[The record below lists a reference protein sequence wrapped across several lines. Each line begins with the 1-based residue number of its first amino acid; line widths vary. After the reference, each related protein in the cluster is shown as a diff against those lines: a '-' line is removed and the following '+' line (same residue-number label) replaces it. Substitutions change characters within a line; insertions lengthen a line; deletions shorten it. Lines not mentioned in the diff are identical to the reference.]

1 MLFRLPLLL
10 LGLVYAGWA
19 DTTLVPLG
27 SIWKYLDNG
36 TDPGTAWR
44 GTAFN
49 DSGWLSGPAQL
60 GYGDGDESTVVSGGP
75 NPDNHY
81 ITTYFRR
88 SFVVTNPNDFGKL
101 LLRILRDDGAVVYLN
116 GVEIHCG
123 NMPPGAVTFQT
134 LAANSVTGTDESL
147 FFAATLAAPNLI
159 AGTNVAV
166 TEPARHKIA
175 PPLICGYRNSLL
187 SFPR

>member
-147 FFAATLAAPNLI
+147 FFAATLAAPHLI